1 MPESIRLDRFF
12 SSQNL
17 ASRKEFRALLKQGR
31 VTVNQTVPKS
41 ADQKVCPGL
50 DRICLDGKEIGYQKY
65 IYLML
70 NKPPGVVSATN
81 DRSQR
86 TVLDLVPEALFRPGL
101 FPAGRLDKDTTGF
114 VLLTD
119 DGDFVHRLLSP
130 RQHIVKTYHAV
141 LDGPI
146 PEDMAARFREGV
158 TLKDGFV
165 CLPAL
170 LKPLSDGER
179 PAVEIVLH
187 EGKYHQIKRMAAAC
201 GRHVLALKRVKMGGL
216 PLDPDLP
223 EGECRELLHKEIV
236 KLLETPKA
244 E

>member
-81 DRSQR
+81 AVSYTHLHAPTDRTGR
-86 TVLDLVPEALFRPGL
+86 RDT
-101 FPAGRLDKDTTGF
+101 PA
-114 VLLTD
+114 
-119 DGDFVHRLLSP
+119 
-130 RQHIVKTYHAV
+130 Q
-141 LDGPI
+141 
-146 PEDMAARFREGV
+146 ARSMG
-158 TLKDGFV
+158 G
-165 CLPAL
+165 AL
-170 LKPLSDGER
+170 LL
-179 PAVEIVLH
+179 
-187 EGKYHQIKRMAAAC
+187 YH
-201 GRHVLALKRVKMGGL
+201 LAKQ
-216 PLDPDLP
+216 
-223 EGECRELLHKEIV
+223 
-236 KLLETPKA
+236 
-244 E
+244 